1 MNEEFHDEEFLTR
14 KRGRG
19 KLGISVTKWAFLFQ
33 KSGIFYILFHLI
45 ACITFL
51 FFFLVKNAPQVSSNF
66 PCSPTKTKCVC
77 LLPFIFF
84 LFFEKN
90 SGLVFFE
97 FFKRKIHIYG
107 FFEKFP
113 ENRPKFGIFF
123 IFYSHFGDFI
133 LNFLTLYH
141 Y

>member
-1 MNEEFHDEEFLTR
+1 MNEEFHDKEFLTR

-19 KLGISVTKWAFLFQ
+19 KLGISVPKWAFLFQ

-84 LFFEKN
+84 CFLK
-90 SGLVFFE
+90 
-97 FFKRKIHIYG
+97 KIQVWY
-107 FFEKFP
+107 F
-113 ENRPKFGIFF
+113 
-123 IFYSHFGDFI
+123 
-133 LNFLTLYH
+133 LNFLKEKSIFMVFLRNFQKIGLNLEFFSFFTHILVILF
-141 Y
+141 